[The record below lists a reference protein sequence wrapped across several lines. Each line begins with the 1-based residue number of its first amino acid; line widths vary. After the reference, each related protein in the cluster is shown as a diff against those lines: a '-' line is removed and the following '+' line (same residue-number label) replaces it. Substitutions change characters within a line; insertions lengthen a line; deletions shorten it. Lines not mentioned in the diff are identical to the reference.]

1 MPAPGEAD
9 MPAQRNKWFEQSFS
23 FSGEE
28 GWASLKGRARAAY
41 ETVVDASHEVLREA
55 QPGMNVVWGAV
66 AGKGR
71 GGEVREDFAIT
82 CLELIIAEPGA
93 PAQYPH
99 QDLFSCEWWQFVIY
113 ITAAR
118 DATVSTVFKYKDT
131 DGKMY
136 EGDAGAVAYLT
147 KLRNA
152 TVTTVT
158 CDGGSQRQVLTDAE
172 FASLVVEY
180 AQLAAIGLTDSDGDG
195 VERTP
200 FLMGEVPAGTVT
212 MLARER
218 YHHAPA
224 VPLSAAPPLA
234 TSTRRVQLIG
244 LCNKKGDNRN
254 AKPTEPQQRQS
265 PELAAELGLIT
276 AMLDSPAMM
285 EQVATPFFLSLATV
299 DKGSVLPKAVWER
312 LVRVQREAQRAPA
325 RATEEAAALRLI
337 RRHHDSSGRLGL
349 PLDVNVSDD
358 DTVEA
363 DVELLGTY
371 DVQSQLSKR
380 WREVV
385 PGGKVLVRETR
396 GKNVSRTGQHTW
408 DSADSCTI
416 GRQNGPD
423 RDRYFVPPG
432 TISKAWFKKKGTGV
446 FRGYYFN
453 MRCSYEEGVVTGGTA
468 WMEVQVQSGDPVVV
482 KLREGTQV
490 RIQYGT
496 VVDWIATARFYK
508 NYAYFDHHGAV
519 IRVVKKTMPEKE
531 VHIGEDDALLVGVPL
546 CQECGE
552 CCWEES
558 RTAPADRATHWCF
571 SCASVVGA
579 GLMQKAA
586 AATVRHEYGLE
597 STLAPGK
604 GVHPCACPLCLALP
618 DGYERQ
624 V

>member
-1 MPAPGEAD
+1 MLQVRMPAPGEAD
-9 MPAQRNKWFEQSFS
+9 TPAKRNKWFEQSFS

-28 GWASLKGRARAAY
+28 GWASLKGRAREAY
-41 ETVVDASHEVLREA
+41 ETVVDASHEVLLEA
-55 QPGMNVVWGAV
+55 QPAMNVVWGAV

-71 GGEVREDFAIT
+71 GGEVRADFAIT

-131 DGKMY
+131 DGSVY

-158 CDGGSQRQVLTDAE
+158 CADGSQRQVLTDAE
-172 FASLVVEY
+172 FASLVGEY
-180 AQLAAIGLTDSDGDG
+180 AQLVAIGLTDSDGNG

-212 MLARER
+212 MLHRER

-224 VPLSAAPPLA
+224 VA
-234 TSTRRVQLIG
+234 TSTRRLQLIG

-285 EQVATPFFLSLATV
+285 KQVATPFFLSLATV
-299 DKGSVLPKAVWER
+299 AKGSVLPKAAWER
-312 LVRVQREAQRAPA
+312 LVRAQREAKGAPERVA
-325 RATEEAAALRLI
+325 DEAAALRLI
-337 RRHHDSSGRLGL
+337 RRHHDCSGRLGL
-349 PLDVNVSDD
+349 PVDVNVSDD
-358 DTVEA
+358 DTDEA
-363 DVELLGTY
+363 DVERLGTY
-371 DVQSQLSKR
+371 DVQSPLSKR

-396 GKNVSRTGQHTW
+396 GRNVSRTGQHTW
-408 DSADSCTI
+408 DSADSCKI
-416 GRQNGPD
+416 GSRNGPE
-423 RDRYFVPPG
+423 RDRCFLPPG
-432 TISKAWFKKKGTGV
+432 TISKTWFRSKGTGV
-446 FRGYYFN
+446 FRDYYFN
-453 MRCSYEEGVVTGGTA
+453 MRCSYEEGVVTQGTA
-468 WMEVQVQSGDPVVV
+468 WMEVRVESGPPVVV

-496 VVDWIATARFYK
+496 VVDWIGTARFYK
-508 NYAYFDHHGAV
+508 NYAYFDHLGAV

-531 VHIGEDDALLVGVPL
+531 VHVGEDEALLIAVPL
-546 CQECGE
+546 CEKCGV
-552 CCWEES
+552 CCWERS

-571 SCASVVGA
+571 SCVLGA
-579 GLMQKAA
+579 KPTQKAA

-597 STLAPGK
+597 STLQPAN
-604 GVHPCACPLCLALP
+604 GVHPCACPECLTLP
-618 DGYERQ
+618 DGYKRK